1 MSGFGRDDTAQDEWK
16 PRLALVALAIF
27 SAGLLFACIWGDAA
41 TQTTMMGGS
50 LVMASN
56 ALNYFF
62 QSSASG
68 AKKDQTIADA
78 NQALA
83 VSTPP
88 NQQVQ

>member
-1 MSGFGRDDTAQDEWK
+1 MNVYDARTQAALDDWK
-16 PRLALVALAIF
+16 PRLALVALGIFAAAIV
-27 SAGLLFACIWGDAA
+27 FACVWGDAA
-41 TQTTMMGGS
+41 TQTTMFGGS

-62 QSSASG
+62 QSSAAS
-68 AKKDQTIADA
+68 ARKDQTIADA

-88 NQQVQ
+88 QQAQ